1 MTVLNCQIF
10 LSVIRVIF
18 ICIGE
23 LEKKYVQMVADD
35 KLLPLKSNEKTTEK
49 KEVGRILE
57 ENETTEKKSPRF
69 MVPEEDKQQIIEY

>member
-1 MTVLNCQIF
+1 M
-10 LSVIRVIF
+10 
-18 ICIGE
+18 
-23 LEKKYVQMVADD
+23 QMVADD